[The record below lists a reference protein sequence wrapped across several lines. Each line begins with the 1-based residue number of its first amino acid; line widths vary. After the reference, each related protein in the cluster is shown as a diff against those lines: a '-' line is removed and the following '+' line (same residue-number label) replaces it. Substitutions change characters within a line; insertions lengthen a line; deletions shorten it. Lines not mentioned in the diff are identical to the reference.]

1 MRSSPARGGAQQQQH
16 AHDAKALEAYV
27 SLLVGDRVRGVE
39 RSLEH
44 RLRDLEG
51 RWAAERKIL
60 TDQVEILTT
69 ENTELQSSLA
79 DLCLQAQK
87 NKLAPPVTQHGP
99 ARTSSELVPQQSFVK
114 MEKRIEQLER
124 LYKVLVGEEENFE
137 LLHRRI
143 DQVETALRVLV
154 DEYEGGMRQVLSEN
168 GSPIKPIKGVLRAT
182 ASSHT
187 KGYNIRTEV
196 DSILGTSGGTSS
208 EVATATSA
216 TVTDDI
222 LGTFDN
228 SPRTRKAAAI
238 STSSA
243 ATTVAALHKAPPTVG
258 ESPSRGGGSKVGKIM
273 DNYLKATLEE
283 KGQLAA
289 DMLRL
294 KEAYKKAANDLEA
307 LRAQAAR
314 HDQGLAQALR
324 AVQKLEEQQKQAG
337 SDGARGHEEHK
348 SEPKKEATEAQQ
360 GAAKKTAELEAR
372 IGEVK
377 GMVGA
382 VRKRAEELEGLVRK
396 GLQETKEAK
405 EQVERRDSKDLE
417 ATENLARLAAS
428 LKQRMGTVE
437 VSVKRLDGAVASS
450 ASSVEDKLDKMR
462 QELQKGLSKEAQAR
476 VLVEKELHY
485 LTNALSVGSVQSGL
499 TPVASYGNR
508 SGGGGAASTPSRPDA
523 GLASSTKS
531 PRSTASKTRVAP
543 SQQYQQHGEAASIEQ
558 HTQWVAEQ
566 QSVHSP
572 GTPVFPALPAVGPQ
586 DFRRELRRQ
595 REEDEDAKRRKEE
608 LLAMEARLAEEKRF
622 IEVEKERAVQRELE
636 LSRRQAA
643 EAEAEK
649 RRLEA
654 LAKDMEQVITT
665 LKRDEAQKEI
675 ERMQE
680 EAQRERE
687 KNRLILKAEQE
698 AIERARME
706 VDLREEVRVAELSK
720 ELARYKAEAEAR
732 EKEREMERQLEA
744 DRARLASEA
753 AEAQRLQ
760 EREKEHIKE
769 AVSKQLAKFNADKLE
784 SQREEARAAEA
795 RERARLDAEREL
807 DRLKQKTEEDARRSE
822 QHIAALKSVRK
833 EGAQQDALRVIE
845 ALKSQRS
852 PSSPSAADPDDDGR
866 APVLSAEDL
875 ASDPVLAQLDH
886 EVRVAKQDKAATK
899 RDIKRWLAQFERD
912 NGVSPDTRAK
922 ETVKHLYLNHHGAVA
937 RLDKAEVALADYLR
951 EAKI

>member
-1 MRSSPARGGAQQQQH
+1 M
-16 AHDAKALEAYV
+16 
-27 SLLVGDRVRGVE
+27 SLLIGDRVRGVE

-79 DLCLQAQK
+79 DLCLQVQK
-87 NKLAPPVTQHGP
+87 NKGAAPVTVHGSAGP
-99 ARTSSELVPQQSFVK
+99 TRTSSELVPQQSFVK

-168 GSPIKPIKGVLRAT
+168 GSPIKGVLRAT

-187 KGYNIRTEV
+187 KGFNIRTEV
-196 DSILGTSGGTSS
+196 DSILRTSGGLST
-208 EVATATSA
+208 EAAATS

-222 LGTFDN
+222 LGTFDS
-228 SPRTRKAAAI
+228 SPRTRKTAAI
-238 STSSA
+238 SASSA
-243 ATTVAALHKAPPTVG
+243 ATTAVATLHKAAAA
-258 ESPSRGGGSKVGKIM
+258 ESPSKGGGSKVGKIM

-314 HDQGLAQALR
+314 HDEGLSQALR
-324 AVQKLEEQQKQAG
+324 GVQRLEEQQKLAG
-337 SDGARGHEEHK
+337 GDGARGHEEQKEQKERKEQK
-348 SEPKKEATEAQQ
+348 SEPGKEAAEALQ
-360 GAAKKTAELEAR
+360 GTVKKTAELEAR

-396 GLQETKEAK
+396 GLQETKETK
-405 EQVERRDSKDLE
+405 EQVERRESKELE
-417 ATENLARLAAS
+417 AAENLARLAAS

-450 ASSVEDKLDKMR
+450 ASSVEDKLDKLR
-462 QELQKGLSKEAQAR
+462 QELQRGLSKEAQAR
-476 VLVEKELHY
+476 VFVEKELHY
-485 LTNALSVGSVQSGL
+485 LTNALSVGHNS
-499 TPVASYGNR
+499 VASYGNR
-508 SGGGGAASTPSRPDA
+508 SGGVGSVGAGAASTPSRPDA
-523 GLASSTKS
+523 GPASSSKS
-531 PRSTASKTRVAP
+531 PRSTAGKTRVAP
-543 SQQYQQHGEAASIEQ
+543 NQQYQQHGGDAASD
-558 HTQWVAEQ
+558 HTQWLAEQ
-566 QSVHSP
+566 QPMHSSP
-572 GTPVFPALPAVGPQ
+572 GTPVFPALPAVDPQ
-586 DFRRELRRQ
+586 EFRRELRRQ
-595 REEDEDAKRRKEE
+595 REEEEDAKRRKEE
-608 LLAMEARLAEEKRF
+608 LLAIEARLAEEKRF

-654 LAKDMEQVITT
+654 MAKDMEQVIAT

-675 ERMQE
+675 DRMQE

-706 VDLREEVRVAELSK
+706 VELREEVRVAELSK

-744 DRARLASEA
+744 DRARLAAEA

-833 EGAQQDALRVIE
+833 EGAQQEALRVIE
-845 ALKSQRS
+845 TLKSQRS
-852 PSSPSAADPDDDGR
+852 PSSPSAADQDDDGR

-912 NGVSPDTRAK
+912 NGVPPDTRAK